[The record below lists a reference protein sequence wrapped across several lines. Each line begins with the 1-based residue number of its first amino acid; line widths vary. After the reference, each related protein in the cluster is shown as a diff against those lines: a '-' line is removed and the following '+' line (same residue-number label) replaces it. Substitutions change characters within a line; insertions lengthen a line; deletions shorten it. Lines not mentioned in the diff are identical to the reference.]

1 VQTFSDL
8 RGQARPPTDLPLF
21 DAPATVRTFDSPEF
35 RDITFYEVEAK
46 SILNRVPAASRMP
59 FEWTIN
65 VYRGCSHACTYC
77 LSGDAPVLMA
87 DGRTRRLADV
97 RVGDAI
103 YGSVQHGNYR
113 RYAITRVLDHWS
125 IVKPAYRVTLEDGTE
140 LITSGDHRFLT
151 NHGWRHVSNSGQVRH
166 HQLYLSPSDK
176 LLGTGTFTAPPLR
189 GPEYRR
195 GYLCGI
201 VRGGGHLG
209 SYSYERPGRAR
220 GDVHRFR
227 LALSDLEAL
236 RRSRTYLA
244 ELDVP
249 TDEFLYQEAVGV
261 RKQLNAIRASSYLGV
276 TSIQEIVA
284 YPTVPSGEWSKGFL
298 AGIFD
303 AEGSFNHNGGL
314 RIANPDPAILDQI
327 MSSLR
332 RFGFSFTTSARPQGN
347 KPLTVIRLLGG
358 LRERLRFYHTVDPAI
373 TRKRTIEGVT
383 IRADTQRVAS
393 IEPLGVRLPLYD
405 ITTGTGDYIANGTI
419 SHNCFARPTH
429 TYLNFDAG
437 RDFERSIVVK
447 VNAPEVLRRELRRK
461 SWTGAHVAMGTNT
474 DPYQRCEGRYRLTR
488 GVLEVLRDYAN
499 PCSVLTKSPLLLRD
513 LDLFVEL
520 AETAGFSANLSIGT
534 LDEEVWRRSEPGTP
548 HPRARMAAV
557 KQLVAAGIPC
567 GILMAPILPGISD
580 SPEQLRA
587 VVRAAAE
594 AGATHLTPLT
604 LHLRPGVKEEF
615 MPWLEETYPE
625 LVAGYRRLYRGSNAP
640 KAVREQISERVR
652 AEKRRHRTFASPTAP
667 AAARR
672 LPDRRPRDS
681 TAPDPQPRDSPTPDP
696 GHTVQLTLGLG

>member
-1 VQTFSDL
+1 MQTFFDL

-65 VYRGCSHACTYC
+65 VYRGCSHACSYC
-77 LSGDAPVLMA
+77 QAGDTPILMT
-87 DGRTRRLADV
+87 DGRTKPLADL
-97 RVGDAI
+97 RAGDTI
-103 YGSVQHGNYR
+103 YGTLRDGAYR
-113 RYAITRVLDHWS
+113 RYVATDVKDHWS
-125 IVKPAYRVTLEDGTE
+125 TVKPAYRVRLEDGTE
-140 LITSGDHRFLT
+140 LVTSGDHRFLT
-151 NHGWRHVSNSGQVRH
+151 RRGWKHVTGAEHGPDRRPHLTLNDRLMGVGR
-166 HQLYLSPSDK
+166 
-176 LLGTGTFTAPPLR
+176 FAAPPEKDL
-189 GPEYRR
+189 EYRR
-195 GYLCGI
+195 GYLCGMI
-201 VRGGGHLG
+201 RGDGHLG
-209 SYSYERPGRAR
+209 SYSYPRIGRAN

-227 LALSDLEAL
+227 LALVDIEAV
-236 RRSRTYLA
+236 RRAQRYLDG
-244 ELDVP
+244 LDVP
-249 TDEFLYQEAVGV
+249 TSEFLYQEAAGN
-261 RKQLNAIRASSYLGV
+261 RRALTAIRTSASAGV
-276 TSIQEIVA
+276 AAIGTIIAWPHAASTQ
-284 YPTVPSGEWSKGFL
+284 WSKGFL

-303 AEGSFNHNGGL
+303 AEGSHGGGIL
-314 RIANPDPAILDQI
+314 RICNTDPAIIDQI
-327 MSSLR
+327 AAALR
-332 RFGFSFTTSARPQGN
+332 RFGFSFTGELRQRET
-347 KPLTVIRLLGG
+347 KPLHVVRLVGG
-358 LRERLRFYHTVDPAI
+358 LREHLRFFHTVDPAI
-373 TRKRTIEGVT
+373 TRKRIIDGMA
-383 IRADTQRVAS
+383 IKGDAPLRVVS
-393 IEPLGVRLPLYD
+393 IEPLGVDLPLYD
-405 ITTGTGDYIANGTI
+405 ITTGTGDFIANGVV
-419 SHNCFARPTH
+419 SHNCFARPSH
-429 TYLNFDAG
+429 IYLNFDAG
-437 RDFERSIVVK
+437 RDFERKVVVK

-520 AETAGFSANLSIGT
+520 AETVGFSANLSIGT

-594 AGATHLTPLT
+594 AGASHLTPIT

-615 MPWLEETYPE
+615 LPWLEETYPE

-652 AEKRRHRTFASPTAP
+652 AEKRRHRTFASPATP
-667 AAARR
+667 ATARR
-672 LPDRRPRDS
+672 LPEGRPGGS
-681 TAPDPQPRDSPTPDP
+681 IVPDPQPRDSPAPDP
-696 GHTVQLTLGLG
+696 GPTVQLTLGLG

>member
-1 VQTFSDL
+1 VQTFTDL
-8 RGQARPPTDLPLF
+8 RGQARPATDLPLF

-35 RDITFYEVEAK
+35 RDVTFYEVEAK

-65 VYRGCSHACTYC
+65 VYRGCSHACSYC
-77 LSGDAPVLMA
+77 LGGDTPILMA
-87 DGRTRRLADV
+87 DGRTKPLADV
-97 RVGDAI
+97 QAGDGI
-103 YGSVQHGNYR
+103 YGTVQVGLYR
-113 RYAITRVLDHWS
+113 RYVITRVLDHWS
-125 IVKPAYRVTLEDGTE
+125 TVKPAYRITLEDDTE
-140 LITSGDHRFLT
+140 LVTSGDHRFLT
-151 NHGWRHVSNSGQVRH
+151 DRGWKHVMVHGEPHLMLG
-166 HQLYLSPSDK
+166 DK
-176 LLGTGTFTAPPLR
+176 LLGTGGFASSPVG
-189 GPEYRR
+189 GPDYRL
-195 GYLCGI
+195 GYLSGMI
-201 VRGGGHLG
+201 RGDGHLG
-209 SYSYERPGRAR
+209 SYTYARTGRAN

-227 LALSDLEAL
+227 LALTDVEAL
-236 RRSRTYLA
+236 RRTRTYLA

-249 TDEFLYQEAVGV
+249 TDEFVFQEAVGV
-261 RKQLNAIRASSYLGV
+261 RKQLHAIRTSSYRGV
-276 TSIQEIVA
+276 TAIQKIIVWPHA
-284 YPTVPSGEWSKGFL
+284 LSVEWSKGFL

-303 AEGSFNHNGGL
+303 AEGGFNHYGGL
-314 RIANPDPAILDQI
+314 RIANTDDAIMGQI
-327 MSSLR
+327 TSGLR
-332 RFGFSFTTSARPQGN
+332 RFGFAFSTSMRSQGN

-373 TRKRTIEGVT
+373 TRKRTIEGVA
-383 IRADTQRVAS
+383 IRRNTQRVAS
-393 IEPLGVRLPLYD
+393 IEPLGVNLQLYD
-405 ITTGTGDYIANGTI
+405 ITTGSGDFVSNGAI

-437 RDFERSIVVK
+437 PDFERRIVVK

-488 GVLEVLRDYAN
+488 GVLEALRDYAN

-520 AETAGFSANLSIGT
+520 ASTAGFSASLSIGT

-580 SPEQLRA
+580 SPEQLKA
-587 VVRAAAE
+587 VVRAAAD
-594 AGATHLTPLT
+594 AGASHLTPIT

-615 MPWLEETYPE
+615 LPWLEEAYPE
-625 LVAGYRRLYRGSNAP
+625 LVSAYRRLYRGSNAP
-640 KAVREQISERVR
+640 KAVREDIADRVR
-652 AEKRRHRTFASPTAP
+652 AEKRRHRAFASPAEPTP
-667 AAARR
+667 ARR
-672 LPDRRPRDS
+672 FPES
-681 TAPDPQPRDSPTPDP
+681 TPTGHPPPDPEPATQLS
-696 GHTVQLTLGLG
+696 LTLG